1 MSLLKYKLYY
11 SSYANPI
18 TYFPIII
25 KVDDMFVRLIKS
37 KNTSTREEN
46 FRQLVEYVYSLKE
59 IVDDTN
65 LYEAS

>member
-18 TYFPIII
+18 TYFPIIV
-25 KVDDMFVRLIKS
+25 KVNDMIVRLIKS
-37 KNTSTREEN
+37 KNTSTKEEK

-59 IVDDTN
+59 LVDDTKVH
-65 LYEAS
+65 EAS